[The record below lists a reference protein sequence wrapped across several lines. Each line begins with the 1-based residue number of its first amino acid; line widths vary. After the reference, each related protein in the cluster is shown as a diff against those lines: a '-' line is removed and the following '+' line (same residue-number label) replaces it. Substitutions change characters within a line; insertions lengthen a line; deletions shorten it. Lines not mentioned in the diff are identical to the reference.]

1 MYLKTITMFTAI
13 LLSCTIAYAD
23 CETRPTTQ
31 AERDFETSTL
41 TAIKKTMPAAPSG
54 WKIDK
59 ESRIEATKHTCRGA
73 HSPVDFKYTISYFR
87 KEHTAASKQM
97 EEVHKKRE
105 AERSKLIKE
114 YRKSPEYTKDEER
127 LTETFKLIEA
137 AARRIGEAVG
147 KKDKAGQKNA
157 EADLNTLQK
166 EQQAIYAKRGQFF
179 QNHVDEENLDRDA
192 ARKDTSAEIIV
203 SVNDPYSSGMP
214 KANAFT
220 PANTKMAFSSEA
232 PHLQGSSLMI
242 TNVRFFYGDWK
253 SEDKNDG
260 KKVFSP
266 VVAKGGKGS
275 QARHIYV
282 TVTANDKDRA
292 TELAKKIDLDAI
304 KALVAK

>member
-1 MYLKTITMFTAI
+1 MYLKTITIFTAI

-41 TAIKKTMPAAPSG
+41 TAIKKAMPAAPSG
-54 WKIDK
+54 WKIDE
-59 ESRIEATKHTCRGA
+59 ESRIKATEHTCRGA
-73 HSPVDFKYTISYFR
+73 HSPVDFKYTISYLR

-97 EEVHKKRE
+97 EEVHEKRE
-105 AERSKLIKE
+105 AERSRLKKD
-114 YRKSPEYTKDEER
+114 YKKSPEYTKDEER
-127 LTETFKLIEA
+127 LSETFKLINA
-137 AARRIGEAVG
+137 AARRIVEAAG
-147 KKDKAGQKNA
+147 KKDTAGQKNA
-157 EADLNTLQK
+157 EADLNNLQK

-179 QNHVDEENLDRDA
+179 QNHVNEENLDHDA
-192 ARKDTSAEIIV
+192 ARKDTSAGVLV
-203 SVNDPYSSGMP
+203 SIDDPYSSGMP

-220 PANTKMAFSSEA
+220 PANTKLAFSWEA
-232 PHLQGSSLMI
+232 PHLEGSSLMI

-253 SEDKNDG
+253 SEDKSDG

-266 VVAKGGKGS
+266 VVAKGGKGG
-275 QARHIYV
+275 QARRIYV

-292 TELAKKIDLDAI
+292 TELAKKTDLDAI